1 MSVPKICWWLLLL
14 TMVLALMAA
23 DQMERAGERRG
34 VAACLIVL
42 VVAAVTAIALACA
55 QHGALEFHGDVYSEE
70 FEEFIQSTREVVAWS
85 TRPR

>member
-1 MSVPKICWWLLLL
+1 MNIPKICWWLLLL
-14 TMVLALMAA
+14 TMALSVVAA

-34 VAACLIVL
+34 VTACLIVL
-42 VVAAVTAIALACA
+42 VVAAITAIALACA
-55 QHGALEFHGDVYSEE
+55 QHGALELHRDIYADE